1 MVNCNI
7 CGVKIGIKN
16 LKEVFHFTLGNTING
31 RFYGNETI
39 YYHVDCLNGKKHSK
53 QGLLAPIN

>member
-1 MVNCNI
+1 MVNCKI

-39 YYHVDCLNGKKHSK
+39 YYHVDCLNGKKT
-53 QGLLAPIN
+53 L